1 MLGYSVL
8 WEKVSQFDEITK
20 QWRQVMK
27 KEWRKRI
34 LPITLSFVVASSIIS
49 PNFTSALGTFD
60 VNSSIVQT
68 PINEYQVDLAPGVKE
83 KHYSFEGKDGK
94 RIESFVVDVDVQNPN
109 VAIEAGT
116 PNDGDAFG
124 LQPVRQ
130 QAKAADGDNHKVV
143 AAVNSDFYNM
153 ATGEPIG
160 VVYKDGRAIK
170 ATTGLPQ
177 ILWNKK
183 IWRSRDW

>member
-1 MLGYSVL
+1 
-8 WEKVSQFDEITK
+8 
-20 QWRQVMK
+20 MK

-49 PNFTSALGTFD
+49 PNFASALGTFD

-94 RIESFVVDVDVQNPN
+94 RMESFVVDVDVQNPS

-170 ATTGLPQ
+170 ATTGDPTNSLESKSLEKP
-177 ILWNKK
+177 
-183 IWRSRDW
+183 